1 MNILKKIV
9 QLKHHSG
16 FRKYFANT
24 SWLLGE
30 RVLRMA
36 VSLFVGIYVARYLG
50 PERFGLLSY
59 ANSYVG
65 IFTAIAILGLDG
77 IVVRELVKSP
87 DQRDTLLGTSFLLKV
102 VGTLL
107 MWVLILAT
115 LFFSNN
121 DPLTSALI
129 AIIAF
134 GVLFQTFNVIDYN
147 FQAEVKLKYVV
158 HSQIVQLIVSSI
170 TKLVLILKGLPLVW
184 FAAVYSL
191 DAIIL
196 AVGLAYAYSRNSGSI
211 KKWKWNAK
219 VALALLL
226 DSWPLMFAYMSYLI
240 YAKIDRIMIKEML
253 DEHNVGIYSAA
264 YILYE
269 APLFISLM
277 IAKSVYPILVQYYQD
292 NKNKFFQLYST
303 LSSYMT
309 LLSYLIVLFIF
320 IFHEIL
326 IQITFG
332 ESFEESS
339 KILMLLSFGM
349 IPMFNAF
356 LRSSYITISGNQ
368 KIILYTTLFSAMLN
382 IVLNLLL
389 IKAYGVIG
397 AVYATV
403 FTQTLS
409 LIVLNF
415 AFTNTRSIF
424 FIQAKSLLLFGIWR
438 KFNV

>member
-1 MNILKKIV
+1 
-9 QLKHHSG
+9 
-16 FRKYFANT
+16 
-24 SWLLGE
+24 
-30 RVLRMA
+30 
-36 VSLFVGIYVARYLG
+36 LG

-129 AIIAF
+129 VIIAF

-196 AVGLAYAYSRNSGSI
+196 AVGLAYAYSKNSGSI

-292 NKNKFFQLYST
+292 NKNRFFQLYST
-303 LSSYMT
+303 LSSYLT

-403 FTQTLS
+403 FSQTVS

-424 FIQAKSLLLFGIWR
+424 IIQAKSLLLFGIWR

>member
-1 MNILKKIV
+1 
-9 QLKHHSG
+9 
-16 FRKYFANT
+16 
-24 SWLLGE
+24 
-30 RVLRMA
+30 MA
-36 VSLFVGIYVARYLG
+36 VQLFVGIYVARYLG

-147 FQAEVKLKYVV
+147 FQAEVKSKYVV

-292 NKNKFFQLYST
+292 NKIKFFQLYST

>member
-1 MNILKKIV
+1 
-9 QLKHHSG
+9 
-16 FRKYFANT
+16 
-24 SWLLGE
+24 
-30 RVLRMA
+30 MA
-36 VSLFVGIYVARYLG
+36 VQLFVGIYVARYLG

-134 GVLFQTFNVIDYN
+134 GVIFQTFNVIDYN
-147 FQAEVKLKYVV
+147 FQAEVKSKYVV

-292 NKNKFFQLYST
+292 NKIKFFQLYST

>member
-1 MNILKKIV
+1 MNSL
-9 QLKHHSG
+9 LNNPS

-24 SWLLGE
+24 SWLLAE
-30 RVLRMA
+30 RIFRMA
-36 VSLFVGIYVARYLG
+36 VQLFVGIYVARYLG

-87 DQRDTLLGTSFLLKV
+87 DQRDTFLGTSFLLKV

-403 FTQTLS
+403 FTLTLS

>member
-1 MNILKKIV
+1 
-9 QLKHHSG
+9 
-16 FRKYFANT
+16 
-24 SWLLGE
+24 
-30 RVLRMA
+30 
-36 VSLFVGIYVARYLG
+36 
-50 PERFGLLSY
+50 
-59 ANSYVG
+59 
-65 IFTAIAILGLDG
+65 
-77 IVVRELVKSP
+77 
-87 DQRDTLLGTSFLLKV
+87 
-102 VGTLL
+102 

-121 DPLTSALI
+121 DSLTSSLI

-147 FQAEVKLKYVV
+147 FQAEVKSKYVV
-158 HSQIVQLIVSSI
+158 HSQIAQLIVSSI

-253 DEHNVGIYSAA
+253 NEHNVGIYSAA

-403 FTQTLS
+403 FTQTIS

>member
-1 MNILKKIV
+1 
-9 QLKHHSG
+9 
-16 FRKYFANT
+16 
-24 SWLLGE
+24 
-30 RVLRMA
+30 MA
-36 VSLFVGIYVARYLG
+36 VQLFVGIYVARYLG

-121 DPLTSALI
+121 DSLTSSLI

-147 FQAEVKLKYVV
+147 FQAEVKSKYVV

-292 NKNKFFQLYST
+292 NKIKFFQLYST

-403 FTQTLS
+403 FTQTVS

>member
-1 MNILKKIV
+1 MTLKTLIALSK
-9 QLKHHSG
+9 QSN
-16 FRKYFANT
+16 FRKYFSNT
-24 SWLLGE
+24 SWLLCE
-30 RVLRMA
+30 RIFRMG

-87 DQRDTLLGTSFLLKV
+87 DQRDTLLGTTFLLKV

-121 DPLTSALI
+121 DPLTSSLI

-147 FQAEVKLKYVV
+147 FQAEVKSKYVV
-158 HSQIVQLIVSSI
+158 HSQIAQLIVSSI

-349 IPMFNAF
+349 IPMFNAV

-415 AFTNTRSIF
+415 AFTNTRSIS

>member
-1 MNILKKIV
+1 
-9 QLKHHSG
+9 
-16 FRKYFANT
+16 
-24 SWLLGE
+24 
-30 RVLRMA
+30 
-36 VSLFVGIYVARYLG
+36 
-50 PERFGLLSY
+50 
-59 ANSYVG
+59 
-65 IFTAIAILGLDG
+65 
-77 IVVRELVKSP
+77 
-87 DQRDTLLGTSFLLKV
+87 
-102 VGTLL
+102 
-107 MWVLILAT
+107 
-115 LFFSNN
+115 
-121 DPLTSALI
+121 
-129 AIIAF
+129 
-134 GVLFQTFNVIDYN
+134 
-147 FQAEVKLKYVV
+147 
-158 HSQIVQLIVSSI
+158 
-170 TKLVLILKGLPLVW
+170 
-184 FAAVYSL
+184 
-191 DAIIL
+191 
-196 AVGLAYAYSRNSGSI
+196 
-211 KKWKWNAK
+211 
-219 VALALLL
+219 
-226 DSWPLMFAYMSYLI
+226 
-240 YAKIDRIMIKEML
+240 ML

-264 YILYE
+264 YVLYE

-292 NKNKFFQLYST
+292 NKIKFFQLYSK

-320 IFHEIL
+320 IFNEIL

-349 IPMFNAF
+349 IPIFNAF
-356 LRSSYITISGNQ
+356 LRSSYITISGHQ

-389 IKAYGVIG
+389 IKTYGVIG

-403 FTQTLS
+403 FTLTLS

>member
-1 MNILKKIV
+1 
-9 QLKHHSG
+9 
-16 FRKYFANT
+16 
-24 SWLLGE
+24 
-30 RVLRMA
+30 MA
-36 VSLFVGIYVARYLG
+36 VQLFVGIYVARYLG

-87 DQRDTLLGTSFLLKV
+87 DQRDTFLGTSFLLKV

-121 DPLTSALI
+121 DPLTNALI

-134 GVLFQTFNVIDYN
+134 GVIFQSFNVIDYN

-389 IKAYGVIG
+389 IKTYGVIG

-403 FTQTLS
+403 FTLTLS

>member
-1 MNILKKIV
+1 
-9 QLKHHSG
+9 
-16 FRKYFANT
+16 
-24 SWLLGE
+24 
-30 RVLRMA
+30 MA
-36 VSLFVGIYVARYLG
+36 VQLFVGIYVARYLG

-87 DQRDTLLGTSFLLKV
+87 GQRDTLLGTTFLLKV

-129 AIIAF
+129 VIIAF

-339 KILMLLSFGM
+339 MILMLLSFGM

>member
-1 MNILKKIV
+1 MNSL
-9 QLKHHSG
+9 LNNPS
-16 FRKYFANT
+16 FRKYSANT
-24 SWLLGE
+24 SWLLAE
-30 RVLRMA
+30 RIFRMA
-36 VSLFVGIYVARYLG
+36 VQLFVGIYVARYLG

-65 IFTAIAILGLDG
+65 IFTAIAVLGLDG

-326 IQITFG
+326 IQISFG

-356 LRSSYITISGNQ
+356 LRSSYITITGNQ

>member
-1 MNILKKIV
+1 MI
-9 QLKHHSG
+9 
-16 FRKYFANT
+16 
-24 SWLLGE
+24 
-30 RVLRMA
+30 
-36 VSLFVGIYVARYLG
+36 VSLFVGIYVAKYLG

-121 DPLTSALI
+121 DPLTSSLI

-147 FQAEVKLKYVV
+147 FQAEVKSKYVV

-292 NKNKFFQLYST
+292 NKNRFFQLYST

-368 KIILYTTLFSAMLN
+368 KIILYTSLFSAMLN